1 MYYQKINNL
10 DTDNALKRESII
22 RLMYI
27 NEYVDSTN
35 AYNYA
40 KQVLLLSKKDNWLI
54 SRANLIIARYQ
65 FEQGNY
71 SKSKITFSK
80 VLELSSYD
88 EGAEA
93 KYYLSYLTFLD
104 DSLDLAESMIFQL
117 IDEYSN
123 DYFIA
128 KSFILLSD
136 IYIIKNN
143 NFQAKATLES
153 VIENCEIDELVNVA
167 RFKWEIIVE
176 KENEKKKDINNSS
189 FSFIEITDEDIQYTI
204 ENYDIDFNDTIKI
217 ENDSLNTIID

>member
-10 DTDNALKRESII
+10 DIDNALKRESII
-22 RLMYI
+22 RLMYL
-27 NEYVDSTN
+27 NESIDSTN

-40 KQVLLLSKKDNWLI
+40 KQVLLLAKKDNWLI

-65 FEQGNY
+65 FVQGNY
-71 SKSKITFSK
+71 SKSKITFSQ
-80 VLELSSYD
+80 VLKLSSYD

-117 IDEYSN
+117 IDEYTN

-136 IYIIKNN
+136 IYILKNN

-167 RFKWEIIVE
+167 RFKWERVVE
-176 KENEKKKDINNSS
+176 RENEKKK
-189 FSFIEITDEDIQYTI
+189 
-204 ENYDIDFNDTIKI
+204 
-217 ENDSLNTIID
+217 TIILHLVL

>member
-1 MYYQKINNL
+1 
-10 DTDNALKRESII
+10 
-22 RLMYI
+22 
-27 NEYVDSTN
+27 
-35 AYNYA
+35 
-40 KQVLLLSKKDNWLI
+40 
-54 SRANLIIARYQ
+54 
-65 FEQGNY
+65 
-71 SKSKITFSK
+71 
-80 VLELSSYD
+80 
-88 EGAEA
+88 
-93 KYYLSYLTFLD
+93 
-104 DSLDLAESMIFQL
+104 MIFQL

-136 IYIIKNN
+136 IYVIKNN